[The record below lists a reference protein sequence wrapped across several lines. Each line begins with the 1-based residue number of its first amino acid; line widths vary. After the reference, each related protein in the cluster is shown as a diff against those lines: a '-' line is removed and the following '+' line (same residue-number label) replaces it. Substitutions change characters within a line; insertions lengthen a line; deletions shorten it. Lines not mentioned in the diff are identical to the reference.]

1 MSLCVPLTGSAMC
14 SDFAGLSAL
23 VPAQAVSAGVTTAA
37 ALDAYI
43 ASSSDPTPSGG
54 FGGAMR
60 SSVFGCTGWDGT
72 GFRYYASVLCATM
85 IAQGIAN
92 VDTPTPCN
100 PAGTVVPLCDAT
112 IGKYI
117 FAYQRVYQNTLFCP
131 AGANPTAQALV
142 NNVIGMRAAAVFST
156 DATCVV
162 AEGVEKSNCGFNT
175 AAEATNFCATDS
187 SNDAVLRTTTAAA
200 PLATQPVATSPPTQS
215 SPSTSGGMSTTT
227 MIYIGAG
234 AGGGLLLIIAIVVF
248 CCCIKKKKSA
258 QSIDEFDR
266 ETRDMKMT
274 LQGNPAPMGYS
285 NMPPPP
291 AQSHK
296 SGPKDTYVSAFN
308 YQPQQGDELATFA
321 GDKIIVKHE
330 YDDGWAY
337 GINTRTR
344 ITNNHPRNTTTELRV
359 CMDSQS
365 RPTTKDTIKD
375 TVKDMVNHQFQCH
388 LVNLLN
394 SSSSSSSSNS
404 KRRME
409 MFEK

>member
-175 AAEATNFCATDS
+175 AAEATNFAQPIPRMMRVVRVS
-187 SNDAVLRTTTAAA
+187 LLSEEQPRRQPHLR
-200 PLATQPVATSPPTQS
+200 PNLSPHLHQHNHPPQPVE
-215 SPSTSGGMSTTT
+215 
-227 MIYIGAG
+227 
-234 AGGGLLLIIAIVVF
+234 
-248 CCCIKKKKSA
+248 
-258 QSIDEFDR
+258 EFP
-266 ETRDMKMT
+266 
-274 LQGNPAPMGYS
+274 LQ
-285 NMPPPP
+285 
-291 AQSHK
+291 
-296 SGPKDTYVSAFN
+296 
-308 YQPQQGDELATFA
+308 L
-321 GDKIIVKHE
+321 
-330 YDDGWAY
+330 
-337 GINTRTR
+337 
-344 ITNNHPRNTTTELRV
+344 
-359 CMDSQS
+359 
-365 RPTTKDTIKD
+365 
-375 TVKDMVNHQFQCH
+375 
-388 LVNLLN
+388 
-394 SSSSSSSSNS
+394 
-404 KRRME
+404 
-409 MFEK
+409 